1 MAGHYPCT
9 LQATN
14 TRCGRRPGHP
24 RVPSRLSAP
33 REANLRL
40 SGLRLAMPCP
50 FVQSVL
56 SRRQPPPKQR
66 TLCSRRGQRSPQ
78 RADSGNGPAAP
89 LLPRGLASRT
99 AVIPIRAIDHDT
111 RFPNSIVDAIIAGI
125 GIEIVEVVPPQPDS
139 IRIGLSV
146 GTCRAPRRAA
156 RRAGAGRA
164 WRPHR
169 TRGPAGEARKGTSGT
184 ARLASRVANSGG
196 RGGAKRLEALNE
208 LRRRWRRASAR
219 RIPALRP
226 RQGQEV
232 FRTFEIPKREG

>member
-40 SGLRLAMPCP
+40 SGLRIAMPRP

-66 TLCSRRGQRSPQ
+66 TLYSRRGQRSPQ

-89 LLPRGLASRT
+89 LLPRGLASRA
-99 AVIPIRAIDHDT
+99 AVGFGFET
-111 RFPNSIVDAIIAGI
+111 
-125 GIEIVEVVPPQPDS
+125 VVPPNRIRFEPDYL
-139 IRIGLSV
+139 RRYMMFTTVHAATLEALHAAL
-146 GTCRAPRRAA
+146 RAKPAA
-156 RRAGAGRA
+156 RRPGGPR
-164 WRPHR
+164 RP
-169 TRGPAGEARKGTSGT
+169 RKSPGG
-184 ARLASRVANSGG
+184 GG
-196 RGGAKRLEALNE
+196 RRGRRHRLTVTVA
-208 LRRRWRRASAR
+208 A
-219 RIPALRP
+219 
-226 RQGQEV
+226 GY
-232 FRTFEIPKREG
+232 

>member
-66 TLCSRRGQRSPQ
+66 TLCNRRGQRSPQ

-125 GIEIVEVVPPQPDS
+125 GIEIVEVVPPNRIRFEPDY
-139 IRIGLSV
+139 LSV
-146 GTCRAPRRAA
+146 HAALHAALRAGPVPAGRGVHTAPEGRPARPAKARAA
-156 RRAGAGRA
+156 
-164 WRPHR
+164 P
-169 TRGPAGEARKGTSGT
+169 P
-184 ARLASRVANSGG
+184 V
-196 RGGAKRLEALNE
+196 
-208 LRRRWRRASAR
+208 
-219 RIPALRP
+219 
-226 RQGQEV
+226 
-232 FRTFEIPKREG
+232 

>member
-40 SGLRLAMPCP
+40 SGLRIAMPRP

-66 TLCSRRGQRSPQ
+66 TLCNRRGQRSPQ
-78 RADSGNGPAAP
+78 RVDSGDGPAAP
-89 LLPRGLASRT
+89 LLPRGPASRA
-99 AVIPIRAIDHDT
+99 AVIPISAIDHDT

-125 GIEIVEVVPPQPDS
+125 GIEIVEVVPLNRIRFELDNLCRYMPRSTPRCASGRCLPGVLSTPQPT
-139 IRIGLSV
+139 G
-146 GTCRAPRRAA
+146 PA
-156 RRAGAGRA
+156 RQG
-164 WRPHR
+164 PHR
-169 TRGPAGEARKGTSGT
+169 HERH
-184 ARLASRVANSGG
+184 RL
-196 RGGAKRLEALNE
+196 
-208 LRRRWRRASAR
+208 
-219 RIPALRP
+219 
-226 RQGQEV
+226 
-232 FRTFEIPKREG
+232 